1 MNTFLFLGFVFLWSR
16 PQVNS
21 QVSSFLL
28 GSSVVFVVVVAVGV
42 VAIIVVVVL
51 IIAINF
57 GMSGVVNEFL
67 GHFLARHAML

>member
-1 MNTFLFLGFVFLWSR
+1 MD
-16 PQVNS
+16 
-21 QVSSFLL
+21 SSCVAAPLPLPLL
-28 GSSVVFVVVVAVGV
+28 HAAVVVVF
-42 VAIIVVVVL
+42 VL

>member
-1 MNTFLFLGFVFLWSR
+1 MD
-16 PQVNS
+16 
-21 QVSSFLL
+21 SSCVAAPLPLL
-28 GSSVVFVVVVAVGV
+28 LLAAVVVVF
-42 VAIIVVVVL
+42 VL

>member
-1 MNTFLFLGFVFLWSR
+1 M

-28 GSSVVFVVVVAVGV
+28 SSSVVFIVV
-42 VAIIVVVVL
+42 VVVVL

>member
-1 MNTFLFLGFVFLWSR
+1 MD
-16 PQVNS
+16 
-21 QVSSFLL
+21 SSCVAAPLPLPLL
-28 GSSVVFVVVVAVGV
+28 LSAVVVVF
-42 VAIIVVVVL
+42 VL

>member
-1 MNTFLFLGFVFLWSR
+1 MD
-16 PQVNS
+16 
-21 QVSSFLL
+21 SSYVAAPLPLL
-28 GSSVVFVVVVAVGV
+28 LAVVVVV
-42 VAIIVVVVL
+42 VFVL